1 MTWQGELQKGK
12 ENERDK
18 KVFFF
23 LSLQSGDTPLHFACE
38 NGHSQIVEALI
49 KKIFQVKSYM
59 LARLVVNIPNNV
71 SFLVIMLQSPN
82 KNDAQFEYYIK
93 KQIMNEELRV
103 TLWYHASL
111 AFMNLCINFEN
122 FCCIHLY
129 QIILKNAIHV

>member
-1 MTWQGELQKGK
+1 
-12 ENERDK
+12 
-18 KVFFF
+18 
-23 LSLQSGDTPLHFACE
+23 
-38 NGHSQIVEALI
+38 VEALI

-103 TLWYHASL
+103 TL
-111 AFMNLCINFEN
+111 
-122 FCCIHLY
+122 
-129 QIILKNAIHV
+129 